1 MSNAWS
7 CSMCMSACIK
17 AKIHNYI
24 YGAPSESDMNP
35 NITIF
40 DIKKKERERIDQFI
54 LEQEEF
60 IERINRDI
68 ISLQEEM
75 EEKDHIVLDEPIDY
89 ERLKELAESESNEN
103 FLNQLYMLIK
113 DSKELKFQK
122 KTY

>member
-1 MSNAWS
+1 
-7 CSMCMSACIK
+7 MCMSACIK